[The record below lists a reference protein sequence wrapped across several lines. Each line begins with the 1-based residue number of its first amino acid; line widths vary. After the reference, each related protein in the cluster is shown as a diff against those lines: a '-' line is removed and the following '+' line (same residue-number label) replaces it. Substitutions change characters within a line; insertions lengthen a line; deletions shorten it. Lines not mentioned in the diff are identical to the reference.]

1 MQYPGVCN
9 GIDLDSD
16 VISDLAQHPNIV
28 GVKLTCGNIGK
39 IARLTVDFN
48 PKQFAV
54 LGGASDYLIPSLVVG
69 GSGCVTGVA
78 NIFPKSVAKLYML
91 YQEGRIEE
99 AVKFQGMLA
108 HGEKAC
114 KLGIAPTKYGA
125 AHFAGPLA
133 GNHDKTTYF
142 PRKPYTPVN
151 ETMQSWIIK
160 SMEAL
165 ETVEKDLPGR

>member
-1 MQYPGVCN
+1 MAT
-9 GIDLDSD
+9 
-16 VISDLAQHPNIV
+16 LAEHPNIV

-39 IARLTVDFN
+39 VTRLAVEFS
-48 PKQFAV
+48 PKQFTI

-78 NIFPKSVAKLYML
+78 NIFPKCVAKLYAL
-91 YQEGRIEE
+91 YQEGKIEE

-108 HGEKAC
+108 YGEKAC

-133 GNHDKTTYF
+133 GNHDMSTYF
-142 PRKPYTPVN
+142 PRRPYAPVD

-165 ETVEKDLPGR
+165 EAAEKKLPNIQLP